1 MKSGR
6 HAVLLPVVKRF
17 LPNAAAALLMAA
29 MFLILPPVARSQ
41 TPSTQG
47 IPIEHCDGLPVM
59 KVRASGVEKRFLVD
73 TAANSILDSRSFSGG
88 EWKHVEISSWKG
100 ADATQAREVTLAELE
115 IGGRSV
121 HNLKLRAIDL
131 SGIAKTC
138 GGKIDGILG
147 FDLMERMG
155 ITLDL
160 KRKMAQIEDS
170 PDLLR
175 VRLSEM
181 ESAMHGCTAAFG
193 EGNVA
198 ALAECFDPEIILYT
212 HGGEFH
218 GKKQVMEYLQAE
230 YLKYAPNVNYS
241 ERMKEARLFGDV
253 LWYTYDYSLETPRER
268 QTGHGMAMCR
278 KSGPRWRI
286 INMHNSLLPPQGDS
300 SAKAGPPPD

>member
-6 HAVLLPVVKRF
+6 HVLAFRGFHRF
-17 LPNAAAALLMAA
+17 LPHVAAALLMAA
-29 MFLILPPVARSQ
+29 PILLLPPAARSQ
-41 TPSTQG
+41 TPPAQG

-59 KVRASGVEKRFLVD
+59 KVRAAGVEKRFLVD

-100 ADATQAREVTLAELE
+100 ADTAQAREITLTELE

-147 FDLMERMG
+147 FDLMEKMG
-155 ITLDL
+155 ITIDL

-170 PDLLR
+170 PDMLR
-175 VRLSEM
+175 VRLNEM
-181 ESAMHGCTAAFG
+181 ESAMHGCSAAFG
-193 EGNVA
+193 LGNVA
-198 ALAECFDPEIILYT
+198 ELAECFDPEIILYT

-218 GKKQVMEYLQAE
+218 GKKQVMDYLQGE
-230 YLKYAPNVNYS
+230 YLKYAPNVNYT

-278 KSGPRWRI
+278 RSGPRWRI
-286 INMHNSLLPPQGDS
+286 INMHNSLLPQGEP
-300 SAKAGPPPD
+300 SAKALPPVD